1 MANTSLTINFST
13 QADGTDEN
21 GNDLFIDIELD
32 DELNNDKSSFEFG
45 ATVYLRV
52 FTNCSTIDFYPSE
65 GSVLPATTT
74 LPPTDG
80 HAEVTEII
88 TFTQPPE
95 SAGGVVADNT
105 ASLSYPVSSNFSAVK
120 LGSGAGCG
128 SISVDPTDS
137 STAVASQA
145 GPGVYTATYNAV
157 YASKSIVGPSAPTGW
172 DSEETYPVVVVVV
185 GS

>member
-1 MANTSLTINFST
+1 MADTSLTISFST
-13 QADGTDEN
+13 QVDGTDDD

-32 DELNNDKSSFEFG
+32 DELNGDISTFEFG

-52 FTNCSTIDFYPSE
+52 FTNCSIIDFYPSE
-65 GSVLPATTT
+65 GTVLPTSTS

-80 HAEVTEII
+80 PAEISEII

-105 ASLSYPVSSNFSAVK
+105 ASLSYPASSGFSAVK

-128 SISVDPTDS
+128 SISLSSTDS

-157 YASKSIVGPSAPTGW
+157 YASKNIIGPAASIGW
-172 DSEETYPVVVVVV
+172 DNE
-185 GS
+185 